1 LKEYKEVQIIKHALM
16 NYIKRPEATDKEIEQ
31 EKQLLQ
37 YYTERAERLK
47 QRFRI
52 RCS

>member
-16 NYIKRPEATDKEIEQ
+16 NYIKRPGATDKEIKQ

-37 YYTERAERLK
+37 DYTERAERFK
-47 QRFRI
+47 QRYGI
-52 RCS
+52 K